1 MNTARALSPGPVRRA
16 AQLTLGMAQL
26 APRGLSED
34 WWLRHLGDVHWQLIA
49 DAVGQN
55 NTVFRD
61 AKGRQ
66 IYAAFCATEFAQ
78 TRPERAGLGGA
89 VALDST
95 LWAAGRSR
103 LQSIHHLRCDGEE
116 VARFRLISTFVTHEE
131 PGVNASVCRAN
142 PYLLP
147 VLPQAP
153 DSFAQETSAL
163 ARRQR
168 AGAQIA
174 SARVT
179 LHPCLG
185 SDFNA
190 VGLLYFPS
198 YSRMFEQAEAQMT
211 ATRSWSPLRH
221 RLVTYFS
228 NIEAGDRVLA
238 TRADCESGSMTLWH
252 DGPDGRCL
260 AQSLCTRHSPSTV

>member
-16 AQLTLGMAQL
+16 ARLTLGMAQL

-55 NTVFRD
+55 STVFRD
-61 AKGRQ
+61 AQGRQ

-78 TRPERAGLGGA
+78 SRPELAGLGGA
-89 VALDST
+89 VALEST

-103 LQSIHHLRCDGEE
+103 LQSIHHLRCDDVEL
-116 VARFRLISTFVTHEE
+116 ARFRLISTFVTHEE
-131 PGVNASVCRAN
+131 PGVNASVCRAS

-153 DSFAQETSAL
+153 DSFASETSAL
-163 ARRQR
+163 ARAQR
-168 AGAQIA
+168 AGAKISGAQVI
-174 SARVT
+174 

-211 ATRSWSPLRH
+211 AGPTWSPVRH

-238 TRADCESGSMTLWH
+238 TKSCGDGPSLTLWQ
-252 DGPDGRCL
+252 DSPDGRCL
-260 AQSLCTRHSPSTV
+260 AQSLCTRHRA